1 MAVLMI
7 KRLVG
12 TLMGHLRRCAAPYA
26 RSSKQEHE
34 PENLA
39 DLALEIFGP
48 ERGVDLNPYLE
59 DISFGIGE
67 PPDFKAKSSS
77 SQ

>member
-1 MAVLMI
+1 MAVLMM

-48 ERGVDLNPYLE
+48 ERGVGGVIPSALLRSRIGCALPY
-59 DISFGIGE
+59 
-67 PPDFKAKSSS
+67 
-77 SQ
+77 